1 MVFDGASKNV
11 VMAEKRGCT
20 IKKRELVG
28 CVEVVEDT
36 ILTQNPES
44 NVTSEN
50 SRDALNLT
58 IISEALETCKR
69 KSNAQNVENVLSY
82 V

>member
-1 MVFDGASKNV
+1 MAS
-11 VMAEKRGCT
+11 
-20 IKKRELVG
+20 G

-44 NVTSEN
+44 NVASEN

-58 IISEALETCKR
+58 IISEALET
-69 KSNAQNVENVLSY
+69 
-82 V
+82 